1 MGEPCRRR
9 ALCRVARGVGR
20 NVAWG
25 LTEGGGEGGAHEWSL
40 GWGGA
45 KKQRGA
51 DERGRAPPKSRNAGK
66 SYTKSQVLHKVSH
79 KALHT
84 TLSTQS
90 SPHKAL
96 HTQFATPSYKYFP
109 LIQVF
114 STCHTLISPHVS
126 PAKYCSHS
134 SDAWHTHTHTHTP
147 CLSTRPFVSFPLFPQ
162 LRGETFGLRGDTAP
176 DDDALWRAVRSEGAS
191 AIWEIAYGRPG
202 GHARQTAIGHPEF
215 FTADPAGKP
224 IIGPPEDA
232 RTLVETTP
240 VSPPPSRDSPS
251 RALGNL
257 NLWLVTLAC
266 DSGL

>member
-1 MGEPCRRR
+1 MS
-9 ALCRVARGVGR
+9 GR
-20 NVAWG
+20 S
-25 LTEGGGEGGAHEWSL
+25 GGGGLKSNEVL
-40 GWGGA
+40 MN
-45 KKQRGA
+45 A
-51 DERGRAPPKSRNAGK
+51 DELLQSHETQASLTQSLK
-66 SYTKSQVLHKVSH
+66 SYTKS
-79 KALHT
+79 HT
-84 TLSTQS
+84 KLSTQR

-96 HTQFATPSYKYFP
+96 HTKLSTHSSPHPHTSISHSYKYFP
-109 LIQVF
+109 LVTHLF
-114 STCHTLISPHVS
+114 PPTCHLPSIVRIHQTLG
-126 PAKYCSHS
+126 
-134 SDAWHTHTHTHTP
+134 THTHTHTP